1 MFYVSI
7 KLKAEK
13 DDKVNC
19 KVKGS
24 GNIKCSISEHIN
36 QLQKAESLFH
46 KNTDNM
52 YWSII
57 KLTQC
62 PIMKPL

>member
-24 GNIKCSISEHIN
+24 GNIKCSISEDIN
-36 QLQKAESLFH
+36 ELQGPL
-46 KNTDNM
+46 NT
-52 YWSII
+52 YF
-57 KLTQC
+57 
-62 PIMKPL
+62 